1 MSTNS
6 GYPGKISSL
15 LSLSF
20 IGICASISA
29 AQADG
34 EALFESHEALQIE
47 IQAPWRKLVK
57 KKDDTRWPATLVMT
71 DRAGETRSVSL
82 TVERRGISRQRVC
95 KFPPIR
101 LRFDKESVKGT
112 VFEGEGAL
120 KLVTHCAKGGRW
132 KSYYVLEML
141 AYRIYNLIT
150 DYSFRVRP
158 LLVRYRDTDK
168 DKDPD
173 ENFAFVIEDID
184 QVANRSDLV
193 ELEIEKTH
201 PSRLD
206 ATTTSRMALFQ
217 FLIGNLDWSALV
229 GPENCCHNA
238 KLIGPESGETPFF
251 PIPYDFDSSGFVDA
265 HYAVPPDRLG
275 VRSVTDRYFR
285 GYCTHNRTLPASR
298 QLILDREE
306 EIMALVRDEIR
317 LGERIRNKT
326 LDYLEEFFE
335 VLEDDDEWVDD
346 IVSRCRS

>member
-1 MSTNS
+1 
-6 GYPGKISSL
+6 
-15 LSLSF
+15 
-20 IGICASISA
+20 
-29 AQADG
+29 
-34 EALFESHEALQIE
+34 
-47 IQAPWRKLVK
+47 
-57 KKDDTRWPATLVMT
+57 MT

-158 LLVRYRDTDK
+158 L
-168 DKDPD
+168 
-173 ENFAFVIEDID
+173 
-184 QVANRSDLV
+184 
-193 ELEIEKTH
+193 LEIEKTH